1 MGLKLELF
9 TSAGLL
15 DIPPGGTP
23 LTVVVVLALKS
34 PAKKVACGI
43 NALAIADGGGM
54 LVKGLASWN
63 DVGVELL
70 ESGCTVKGA
79 ASEFCRIF

>member
-1 MGLKLELF
+1 MGLKLELL
-9 TSAGLL
+9 TSAGLV
-15 DIPPGGTP
+15 DIPPGATP
-23 LTVVVVLALKS
+23 LTVVEPALKS